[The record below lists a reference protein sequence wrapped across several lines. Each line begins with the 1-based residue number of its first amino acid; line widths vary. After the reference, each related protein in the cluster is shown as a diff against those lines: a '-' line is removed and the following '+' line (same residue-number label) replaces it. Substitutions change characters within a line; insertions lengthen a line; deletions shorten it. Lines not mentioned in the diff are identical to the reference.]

1 MRGLVANP
9 AADAPDLGPD
19 DVARIADELAELA
32 LAGQGWPELLVHLA
46 IAAGREARLVGV
58 HGGVVA
64 SAPVLAVAPD
74 DAGDRL
80 VDAADDL
87 PLGVEPS
94 TVAALATADEPT
106 SVTCADGWT
115 GAAVPLRAGPRRA
128 GLLLLQEPLTP
139 GQRALLLAARVPVCI
154 EAVRR
159 DVEAAARAES
169 ASRLIDE
176 VRYGPLR
183 HPDEV
188 LRAAERFGL
197 ALDRPHTAAVFAY
210 DGANT
215 RTWATALSWIEMP
228 VRQDDGLGWTVL
240 VDDVDAELGR
250 IRTRL
255 QGMVGD
261 DARVLAATGSVV
273 SDVTGTARSFFEAE
287 VALSF
292 LRRRRRAVELRFS
305 SLGLSGLL
313 LSVPQDRLRAFVEEQ
328 LGPIAHRE
336 DLLATLAAWM
346 ETNGSRAAVAH
357 RLDIHRNSVG
367 YRMGKIRELL
377 DFDPLDAHAGVQ
389 IQSALLA
396 REILSVLDEHGD
408 RPRGEPVNPRP

>member
-1 MRGLVANP
+1 LVANP
-9 AADAPDLGPD
+9 AADAPQLRPA
-19 DVARIADELAELA
+19 DVGRLADELSELA
-32 LAGQGWPELLVHLA
+32 LAGQGWAQLLEHLA
-46 IAAGREARLVGV
+46 AGARREARLIGV

-64 SAPVLAVAPD
+64 ASPD
-74 DAGDRL
+74 GGDTR
-80 VDAADDL
+80 DR
-87 PLGVEPS
+87 GVEPS
-94 TVAALATADEPT
+94 TVAALAEAEQPM

-128 GLLLLQEPLTP
+128 GLLLLQEPLTA

-159 DVEAAARAES
+159 DIEATARAES

-188 LRAAERFGL
+188 LRAAERFDL
-197 ALDRPHTAAVFAY
+197 ALDRPHAAAVFAY
-210 DGANT
+210 DGANK
-215 RTWATALSWIEMP
+215 RTWATALSWIETP
-228 VRQDDGLGWTVL
+228 VRQDDALGWTVL
-240 VDDVDAELGR
+240 VDDADVELGR

-273 SDVTGTARSFFEAE
+273 SDVTETARSFFEAE
-287 VALSF
+287 VTLSF
-292 LRRRRRAVELRFS
+292 LRRRPRTAELRFS

-313 LSVPQDRLRAFVEEQ
+313 LSVPQDRLRDFVASQ

-336 DLLATLAAWM
+336 DLLTTLAAWM

-367 YRMGKIRELL
+367 YRMSKIRELL
-377 DFDPLDAHAGVQ
+377 DYDPLDAQAGVQ
-389 IQSALLA
+389 LQSALLA
-396 REILSVLDEHGD
+396 REILAVLDEHGD
-408 RPRGEPVNPRP
+408 RRRGEPVNPRPPRYEGALGT

>member
-1 MRGLVANP
+1 MPTTPRLRERRVTGA
-9 AADAPDLGPD
+9 LGPG
-19 DVARIADELAELA
+19 DVARLADELTEAA
-32 LAGQGWPELLVHLA
+32 LAGQGWPELLARL
-46 IAAGREARLVGV
+46 AAGAGRQARLVGV
-58 HGGVVA
+58 HGGIVA
-64 SAPVLAVAPD
+64 AAPD
-74 DAGDRL
+74 DGSAQ
-80 VDAADDL
+80 
-87 PLGVEPS
+87 GVEPS
-94 TVAALATADEPT
+94 TIAALADADVPT

-128 GLLLLQEPLTP
+128 GLLLLQEPLTD
-139 GQRALLLAARVPVCI
+139 GQRSLLMAARVPVCI

-159 DVEAAARAES
+159 DVEATARAES

-210 DGANT
+210 DGANR

-228 VRQDDGLGWTVL
+228 VRLDDGLGWTL
-240 VDDVDAELGR
+240 IVDDVDTELSR

-273 SDVTGTARSFFEAE
+273 SDVTETARSFFEAE

-292 LRRRRRAVELRFS
+292 LRRRRPAAELRFS

-313 LSVPQDRLRAFVEEQ
+313 LSVPQDRLRQFVEAQ
-328 LGPIAHRE
+328 LGPIADRE

-377 DFDPLDAHAGVQ
+377 DFDPLDAQAGVQ

-396 REILSVLDEHGD
+396 REILAVLDEHGD
-408 RPRGEPVNPRP
+408 RPRGAPVNPRP